1 MYIAFA
7 SISSLALEIE
17 ALSFAVNRFR
27 KKTKQKYSV
36 MWKTYRAYS
45 IRRKETKQS
54 LTLEK
59 SDGWAALFFC
69 NPVTVVIVLLQL
81 LTIWTR

>member
-1 MYIAFA
+1 MAGAEYFGETTVHPRDGLWC
-7 SISSLALEIE
+7 STK
-17 ALSFAVNRFR
+17 R
-27 KKTKQKYSV
+27 KETIFDPRK
-36 MWKTYRAYS
+36 AYG
-45 IRRKETKQS
+45 IRRNETKQS

-69 NPVTVVIVLLQL
+69 NPITVVIVLLQL